1 MLLHRSLERGDLDA
15 DAIKCPIREMLA
27 RTGSRWVLDV
37 MMILDQGAHHFA
49 DLDRR
54 IPKVSRRMLTLTLRT
69 LERDG
74 HIARRAEGPAG
85 SMVFY
90 EMTELGRGLARHLHA
105 LTEWSRRHRD
115 AIYAARATYDTILHP
130 NPAR

>member
-1 MLLHRSLERGDLDA
+1 MLLHRGLERDDLDD
-15 DAIKCPIREMLA
+15 DAIKCPIREILA

-37 MMILDQGAHHFA
+37 MTILDQGPHHFA

-54 IPKVSRRMLTLTLRT
+54 IPKISRRMLTLTLRT

-74 HIARRAEGPAG
+74 LISRRAEGWAG

-90 EMTELGRGLARHLHA
+90 EITKLGHGLARHLHA
-105 LTEWSRRHRD
+105 LTEWSREHRD
-115 AIYAARATYDTILHP
+115 AIYAARATYDAILRP
-130 NPAR
+130 NLPR